1 MSRGE
6 FDGLR
11 RFAMHGLAVRGA
23 FVSLDE
29 TWQAIRLRN
38 LAPLPAQQLLGEALA
53 ASALMSSRIKVDGR
67 VSVQLQGGQNLKL
80 LMAECTSEGGQRGVL
95 NCNERLSSD
104 WSLAD
109 VDRDSLLSIT
119 IENARAERYQGIV
132 ELKGDTLAEA
142 LTGYFTHSEQL
153 ATRLWLAADNDRA
166 AGLIVQ
172 RLPGR
177 AAQDPDGW
185 NRVVHLAETVT
196 AEEPLGLRSRALAG
210 RLFAEETLTWE
221 PQKSLNFHC
230 PCSRQRVAE
239 VLTAL
244 GEDALEKELGGLD
257 DEHPEPRRLA
267 RAMRAAGEAG
277 GMELGPRLEDLLSRL
292 EKAWLE
298 SSLLAN

>member
-1 MSRGE
+1 MSRSE

-29 TWQAIRLRN
+29 TWQSIRLRN

-53 ASALMSSRIKVDGR
+53 ASALMASQIKVDGR
-67 VSVQLQGGQNLKL
+67 VSVQLQGGKTLKL

-95 NCNERLSSD
+95 SCDDSLSDD
-104 WSLAD
+104 WTLAD
-109 VDRDSLLSIT
+109 VDRDSLLTIT

-132 ELKGDTLAEA
+132 ELKGNTLAEA

-153 ATRLWLAADNDRA
+153 DTRLWLAADNDRA

-177 AAQDPDGW
+177 TAEDPDGW

-196 AEEPLGLRSRALAG
+196 AEELLGLRSEALAG
-210 RLFAEETLTWE
+210 RLFAEEALTWE
-221 PQKSLNFHC
+221 PQKRLCFRC
-230 PCSRQRVAE
+230 PCSRERVAE
-239 VLTAL
+239 VLMAL
-244 GEDALEKELGGLD
+244 GEEALENELEG
-257 DEHPEPRRLA
+257 DEVITVDCEFCNERYSFDPV
-267 RAMRAAGEAG
+267 
-277 GMELGPRLEDLLSRL
+277 DL
-292 EKAWLE
+292 K
-298 SSLLAN
+298 LLFA